1 MFVCGRFPYAWQSER
16 ATTSLLSQIQH
27 MDEDIEVKNQVVA
40 DLERTVAI
48 LQLDVQN
55 LRSSCDGLVSGRAPP
70 RHLEAGGAVL
80 FSPIVAAKSLEGGQ
94 T

>member
-1 MFVCGRFPYAWQSER
+1 MFVCGSFPCAWQSER

-27 MDEDIEVKNQVVA
+27 MDQDIEGKNQVVA
-40 DLERTVAI
+40 DLERMVEI

-55 LRSSCDGLVSGRAPP
+55 LRSSCHGLVGGRAPT
-70 RHLEAGGAVL
+70 RHLEAGGAVA
-80 FSPIVAAKSLEGGQ
+80 FSPIITARSLEGGR